1 MWWIIGIFIL
11 AILFYLLDREIY
23 FYEGTHLGPR
33 VQGWLY
39 DRWAKKYDLGKKESQ
54 ARDAEMLAQPVLA
67 ALEGIP
73 SPLVLDLAT
82 GTGRLPL
89 ALLREPKFNGN
100 VVALDVSTG
109 MLEQAA
115 ARLEHYREQVT
126 LLRLINIPL
135 PFPNS
140 CFDVVCCMEA
150 LEVMPE
156 METPLRE
163 LFRVL
168 KPGGMLLSS
177 RATSASGRRAKIR
190 SVEQFSGLLKQI
202 GFEQI
207 EIVPWWRWFDRVIA
221 RKPGQSIPAATRTLP
236 EILNCPQCHQ
246 TRLNVDL
253 RCQDCGARLEKNEAG
268 VILYE
273 PMMKTLT
280 RN

>member
-1 MWWIIGIFIL
+1 MWWIVGIIVVGIL
-11 AILFYLLDREIY
+11 LYLLDREIY

-39 DRWAKKYDLGKKESQ
+39 DHWAKKYDLGKKESQ

-67 ALEGIP
+67 ALKEIP

-89 ALLREPKFNGN
+89 ALLREPDFAGN
-100 VVALDVSTG
+100 VIALDVSTG

-115 ARLEHYREQVT
+115 ARLEKYRERVKF
-126 LLRLINIPL
+126 LRLIDFPL
-135 PFPNS
+135 PFPDS
-140 CFDVVCCMEA
+140 CFDIVCCMEA

-156 METPLRE
+156 METPLQE

-168 KPGGMLLSS
+168 KPGGMLLAS
-177 RATSASGRRAKIR
+177 RATQASGRRAKVR
-190 SVEQFSGLLKQI
+190 SVEQFSGLLTQV

-221 RKPGQSIPAATRTLP
+221 RKPGQFVPPADQRLTNL
-236 EILNCPQCHQ
+236 LKCPGCGEL
-246 TRLNVDL
+246 RLSLDL
-253 RCQDCGARLEKNEAG
+253 RCENCGRQLVKNQSG
-268 VILYE
+268 VILY
-273 PMMKTLT
+273 
-280 RN
+280 

>member
-1 MWWIIGIFIL
+1 MWWIVGIIVVGIL
-11 AILFYLLDREIY
+11 LYLLDREIY

-33 VQGWLY
+33 AQGWLY

-54 ARDAEMLAQPVLA
+54 ARDAEMLAHPVLA

-89 ALLREPKFNGN
+89 ALLREPGFNGN
-100 VVALDVSTG
+100 VIALDVSTG

-115 ARLEHYREQVT
+115 ARLESYPERT
-126 LLRLINIPL
+126 AFLRLIDFPL
-135 PFPNS
+135 PFPDS

-177 RATSASGRRAKIR
+177 RATDASGRRAKVR
-190 SVEQFSGLLKQI
+190 SVAQFSGLLKQV
-202 GFEQI
+202 GFENI
-207 EIVPWWRWFDRVIA
+207 EIIPWWRWFDRVTA
-221 RKPGQSIPAATRTLP
+221 RKPGPFLPTETKTLP
-236 EILNCPQCHQ
+236 EILKCPQCHQ
-246 TRLNVDL
+246 TRLNIDL
-253 RCQDCGARLEKNEAG
+253 RCQECGAWLEKSQSG
-268 VILYE
+268 VILY
-273 PMMKTLT
+273 
-280 RN
+280 

>member
-1 MWWIIGIFIL
+1 MWWIIGIIVVGIL
-11 AILFYLLDREIY
+11 LYLLDREIY

-33 VQGWLY
+33 AQGWLY

-89 ALLREPKFNGN
+89 ALLREPGFNGN
-100 VVALDVSTG
+100 VIALDVSTG

-115 ARLEHYREQVT
+115 ARLESYPKRT
-126 LLRLINIPL
+126 AFLRLIDFPL
-135 PFPNS
+135 PFPDS

-177 RATSASGRRAKIR
+177 RATDASGRRAKIR
-190 SVEQFSGLLKQI
+190 SLDEFSGLLRQT
-202 GFEQI
+202 GFENI
-207 EIVPWWRWFDRVIA
+207 EIIPWWRWFDRVTA
-221 RKPGQSIPAATRTLP
+221 RKPGKFIPAKAQKLADVLKCSKCGQIHLNADLLC
-236 EILNCPQCHQ
+236 EI
-246 TRLNVDL
+246 
-253 RCQDCGARLEKNEAG
+253 CGAQLAKNQSG
-268 VILYE
+268 VILY
-273 PMMKTLT
+273 
-280 RN
+280 

>member
-1 MWWIIGIFIL
+1 MGWIVGIVVVGIL
-11 AILFYLLDREIY
+11 LYLLDREIY

-39 DRWAKKYDLGKKESQ
+39 DHWAKKYDLGKKESQ
-54 ARDAEMLAQPVLA
+54 ARDAEMLAQPVLT

-73 SPLVLDLAT
+73 APLVLDLAT

-89 ALLREPKFNGN
+89 ALLRETDFTGN
-100 VVALDVSTG
+100 VIALDVSTG

-115 ARLEHYREQVT
+115 ARLESYRERAAF
-126 LLRLINIPL
+126 LRLIGFPL
-135 PFPNS
+135 PFPDS
-140 CFDVVCCMEA
+140 CFNVVCCMEA

-177 RATSASGRRAKIR
+177 RATDASGRRAKVR
-190 SVEQFSGLLKQI
+190 SLDEFSGLLRQT

-207 EIVPWWRWFDRVIA
+207 EIIPWWRWFDRVIA
-221 RKPGQSIPAATRTLP
+221 RKPGKFVPPKVHNLTEVLK
-236 EILNCPQCHQ
+236 CPKCGQI
-246 TRLNVDL
+246 RLNAAL
-253 RCQDCGARLEKNEAG
+253 RCENCGAQLEKNQAG
-268 VILYE
+268 VILY
-273 PMMKTLT
+273 
-280 RN
+280 